1 MEKEDKDCDFGY
13 DYSSGCRD
21 SLAFVHLLYSTIG
34 IISLTLSSNFCFG
47 PESKFMHP
55 HMGQIKE
62 ADKRKINCITEPWKL
77 LKLKA
82 PSDSEDGNVACEW
95 KEKII

>member
-1 MEKEDKDCDFGY
+1 
-13 DYSSGCRD
+13 
-21 SLAFVHLLYSTIG
+21 
-34 IISLTLSSNFCFG
+34 
-47 PESKFMHP
+47 
-55 HMGQIKE
+55 MGQIKE